1 VSTPANVEHD
11 VVVERTAL
19 IVMDV
24 QTAIVAGA
32 PSSMLRA
39 VRVALDGAHA
49 AGIPVVYIQVLL
61 RPGRAGVSP
70 RNKMLTRLHEMLTE
84 GAPGLEILPSLAPLP
99 DDFVLTKH
107 RVSSFAGS
115 GLDVLLRSLDITH
128 LVLTGVSTSTA
139 VLGTAMAAADL
150 DFELTV
156 LSDACFNGTDETGV
170 AQHEQLLVELFP
182 RMAGVMTAYQ
192 WVTQWGIPR

>member
-1 VSTPANVEHD
+1 MD
-11 VVVERTAL
+11 YGVVVERTAL
-19 IVMDV
+19 LVQDV

-49 AGIPVVYIQVLL
+49 AGIPVIYIQVLL

-70 RNKMLTRLHEMLTE
+70 RNKRLTRLHEMLTE
-84 GAPGLEILPSLAPLP
+84 GAPGLEILPAVAPLP

-115 GLDVLLRSLDITH
+115 GLDVLLRSLDVTH

-139 VLGTAMAAADL
+139 VLGTAVAAADL
-150 DFELTV
+150 DFGLTV
-156 LSDACFNGTDETGV
+156 LSDACFNGSGV
-170 AQHEQLLVELFP
+170 AQHEMLIAEFFP
-182 RMAGVMTAYQ
+182 AIAEVMTADQ
-192 WVTQWGIPR
+192 WVAQWGTAR

>member
-1 VSTPANVEHD
+1 M
-11 VVVERTAL
+11 VVERTVL
-19 IVMDV
+19 LVMDV

-70 RNKMLTRLHEMLTE
+70 RNKKLTGLHEMLTE
-84 GAPGLEILPSLAPLP
+84 GAPGLDILPAVAPLP

-115 GLDVLLRSLDITH
+115 ELDVLLRSLDITH
-128 LVLTGVSTSTA
+128 IVLTGASTSTA
-139 VLGTAMAAADL
+139 VLSTALAAADL

-156 LSDACFNGTDETGV
+156 LSDACFNGSGL
-170 AQHEQLLVELFP
+170 ALHELLLTELFP
-182 RMAGVMTAYQ
+182 TIADVMTADE
-192 WVTQWGIPR
+192 WVVRSNKAK